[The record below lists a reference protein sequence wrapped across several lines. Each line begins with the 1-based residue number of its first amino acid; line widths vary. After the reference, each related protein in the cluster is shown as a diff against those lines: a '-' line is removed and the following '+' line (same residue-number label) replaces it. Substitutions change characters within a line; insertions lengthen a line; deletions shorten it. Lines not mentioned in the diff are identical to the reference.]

1 MDNCKVRLEK
11 LHPDMFTVFKLNP
24 PKLLTNKKEYHRRK
38 NEEYRSDKK
47 YLYNLLRELVPG
59 TKHLSRPQ
67 LLKKTANYI
76 QELLNPD
83 FIPGPQEKL
92 PRAHKKDIKDYREY
106 RNIKMKEYRN
116 EEISGFNLLR
126 KCVPGTAKLTEIKL
140 MEKTVN
146 YIQEV
151 LKKSP
156 MQTLTGLGRDSVQK
170 ITLHYYPKDSARRE
184 PHSTSEAKSES
195 QEELPE
201 EFPDFNSVEEMKKW
215 LGIDD
220 NTPSPEE
227 ELLAEFNSG
236 LLPEEKLLPAE
247 EEVIA
252 DFNLD
257 LLASPPEFNTTEE
270 EVIADFNLELLGS
283 PECTEK
289 ELLGS
294 PDSNWTEDL
303 RQYLEL

>member
-1 MDNCKVRLEK
+1 M
-11 LHPDMFTVFKLNP
+11 FKLP
-24 PKLLTNKKEYHRRK
+24 EILQIKKIKGVPSREYWNRK
-38 NEEYRSDKK
+38 SEEYRSNKK
-47 YLYNLLRELVPG
+47 YVLNLLREWVPG
-59 TKHLSRPQ
+59 TKHLSRPK

-92 PRAHKKDIKDYREY
+92 PRAQKIDIKDYREY
-106 RNIKMKEYRN
+106 LRLKNKECRN

-126 KCVPGTAKLTEIKL
+126 KCVPGTAKLSEVKL

-146 YIQEV
+146 YIQE
-151 LKKSP
+151 LLKKKSP
-156 MQTLTGLGRDSVQK
+156 MECTPLNLTGLGRDSVPK
-170 ITLHYYPKDSARRE
+170 ITLHYYPKDSEE
-184 PHSTSEAKSES
+184 PETKADLTTSPSPTE
-195 QEELPE
+195 E
-201 EFPDFNSVEEMKKW
+201 EFPDFNTVEEMKQW

-227 ELLAEFNSG
+227 EFLAEFNSE
-236 LLPEEKLLPAE
+236 LLPEEKLSPAE

-257 LLASPPEFNTTEE
+257 LLGSPPEFN
-270 EVIADFNLELLGS
+270 
-283 PECTEK
+283 
-289 ELLGS
+289 
-294 PDSNWTEDL
+294 WTEDF